1 MRLLLVT
8 DAWAPQVNGVV
19 RTLQEVVRELG
30 RAGHVVRVVHPGLFA
45 SVPCPTYPEIRL
57 ALFARRGLLEVLE
70 DFQPEAIHVA
80 TEGPLGLAARNLCRR
95 EGFPFTTSFH
105 TRFPEYVRRRC
116 AIPEA
121 WTYAAL
127 RWFHGGAERVLVA
140 TERLRSELAGRGFAN
155 TARWCRGVDAR
166 LFHPRHRVE
175 LGLPRPVHLYVGRLA
190 VEKDVGEFLRQD
202 LPGTKLVVGDGPER
216 GTLERRFP
224 AAVFLGTKRGDE
236 LARIYASADVFV
248 FPSRTD
254 TFGLVLLE
262 ALASGV
268 PVAALPVPGP
278 LDVIGA
284 APVGV
289 LDLDLGRAARAALAL
304 DRRACRAFALESSW
318 ARCAERLVEELA
330 PLSVVRPGRLRPD
343 ALLEA
348 T

>member
-1 MRLLLVT
+1 
-8 DAWAPQVNGVV
+8 
-19 RTLQEVVRELG
+19 VRELG
-30 RAGHVVRVVHPGLFA
+30 RAGHEVRVVHPGEFA
-45 SVPCPTYPEIRL
+45 SLPCPTYPEIRL

-70 DFQPEAIHVA
+70 RFQPEAIHVA
-80 TEGPLGLAARNLCRR
+80 TEGPLGLAARSLCRR

-116 AIPEA
+116 GIPEA
-121 WTYAAL
+121 WTYGFL
-127 RWFHGGAERVLVA
+127 RWFHGAAERVLVA
-140 TERLRSELAGRGFAN
+140 TERLERELVGRGITN

-166 LFHPRHRVE
+166 LFHPAKRAE
-175 LGLPRPVHLYVGRLA
+175 LGFPRPVHLYVGRLA

-216 GTLERRFP
+216 AALERRFP
-224 AAVFLGTKRGDE
+224 GARFLGARHGAE
-236 LARIYASADVFV
+236 LARIYASSDVFV

-262 ALASGV
+262 ALASGL

-278 LDVIGA
+278 LDVIGS

-289 LDLDLGRAARAALAL
+289 LDEDLGRAARAALAL
-304 DRRACRAFALESSW
+304 DRRACRAFALRSSW

-330 PLSVVRPGRLRPD
+330 PIPASQRRLGDP
-343 ALLEA
+343 APLLEPS
-348 T
+348 